1 MNPYNPNINPE
12 NFARVFSQYVR
23 AIVQF
28 VIWAII
34 GLTAIAG
41 GYVGIRA
48 LLVGVRIV
56 LRALGI

>member
-1 MNPYNPNINPE
+1 
-12 NFARVFSQYVR
+12 
-23 AIVQF
+23 